1 MNRLQIRDSSMIP
14 DSSRTGYDSV
24 KDLIFLV
31 EEYIE
36 KHRLLPAELV
46 VAGVS
51 GGADSMALLFVL
63 KDIRDRKYPDM
74 TILAAHMNHGIREE
88 ASRDE
93 EVVKTFCDTLSI
105 PFCPKHVDIPKIA
118 EEEGISLETAG
129 RIERYKFFRALSGED
144 GIIAVA
150 HHMEDQAESIAMH
163 IFRGSGME
171 GLTGIRPKNGN
182 VIHPFLGL
190 HKNDIVEFCR
200 SRGIPFCNDVTNAD
214 ISYDRNFWRN
224 EIFPM
229 IEKGTDR
236 SPVMALTGLSE
247 RISEENDYLDELAAS
262 QIGDALEV
270 SCEKLMA
277 LPRVLRRR
285 VLKILAVRAFG
296 DIVNFES
303 VHWEALLKLAESTVG
318 TAYVSLPDRRKAARE
333 NGKIRYITAESAFA
347 EEKGGIFV
355 DIGAIV
361 PEEAKY
367 EEIALS
373 ELPLGEMVNFSQS
386 FVQMRLRSVEKEGHL
401 VYNNLTWFF
410 PSSVL
415 EDTVIRTR
423 RTGDTILRAGN
434 TCHKELRRF
443 MNEAH
448 IPPRFRDR
456 MLLAAKGQEI
466 LWLPGWAHSVGFT
479 DAESEGKYRAMKS
492 EDTGAE
498 KLFALE
504 FFGEQA

>member
-1 MNRLQIRDSSMIP
+1 MNRIRNRDSSMIP
-14 DSSRTGYDSV
+14 DSSRTGCNSV
-24 KDLIFLV
+24 NDLIRLV

-36 KHRLLPAELV
+36 KHRLLPQRLL

-74 TILAAHMNHGIREE
+74 KIIAAHVNHGIRAE
-88 ASRDE
+88 ASQDE
-93 EVVKTFCDTLSI
+93 ALVKSFCDELSI
-105 PFCPKHVDIPKIA
+105 PFFPKHVYIPKIA
-118 EEEGISLETAG
+118 EEEGLSLETAG
-129 RIERYKFFRALSGED
+129 RIERYKFFRELSGDE
-144 GIIAVA
+144 GVIAVA

-163 IFRGSGME
+163 IFRGCGME
-171 GLTGIRPKNGN
+171 GLLGIRPQNGD

-190 HKNDIVEFCR
+190 HKKNIEEFCR
-200 SRGIPFCNDVTNAD
+200 SKGIPFCNDVTNAD

-236 SPVMALTGLSE
+236 SPITALTGLSE
-247 RISEENDYLDELAAS
+247 RITEENEYLDELAS
-262 QIGDALEV
+262 LELGDAEEI
-270 SCEKLMA
+270 SCEKIESIPKA
-277 LPRVLRRR
+277 LRRR

-296 DIVNFES
+296 DAVNLEQT
-303 VHWEALLKLAESTVG
+303 HWDAILRLSESTEG
-318 TAYVSLPDRRKAARE
+318 TAYVSLPDGRKAARE
-333 NGKIRYITAESAFA
+333 NGKIRYIPAESAFA
-347 EEKGGIFV
+347 EEKGGVFEG
-355 DIGAIV
+355 IGVIV
-361 PEEAKY
+361 PEETKY

-373 ELPLGEMVNFSQS
+373 ELPLGEIVNFSQS
-386 FVQMRLRSVEKEGHL
+386 FVQMRLRSVEKEGHI

-423 RTGDTILRAGN
+423 RAGDTICRAGN

-443 MNEAH
+443 MNEEH

-456 MLLAAKGQEI
+456 MLLAAKGQEV
-466 LWLPGWAHSVGFT
+466 LWLPGSAHAVGFT
-479 DAESEGKYRAMKS
+479 DEGSEGKYRAMIS
-492 EDTGAE
+492 EDGGGE
-498 KLFALE
+498 ELFALE